1 MGNKVVVVDGAY
13 SDLQVM
19 ESILR
24 SAGRDVVTDLDGG
37 EATKGNAIARGPGGS
52 GVELL
57 LTCDASTVQAIIDQ
71 FAAIPGVAYV
81 LVHPARFTLA
91 SAG

>member
-13 SDLQVM
+13 SDL
-19 ESILR
+19 L
-24 SAGRDVVTDLDGG
+24 
-37 EATKGNAIARGPGGS
+37 
-52 GVELL
+52 
-57 LTCDASTVQAIIDQ
+57 
-71 FAAIPGVAYV
+71 PGVAYV

>member
-13 SDLQVM
+13 SDLPVM
-19 ESILR
+19 ESILP
-24 SAGRDVVTDLDGG
+24 SAGRDVVTDL
-37 EATKGNAIARGPGGS
+37 E
-52 GVELL
+52 
-57 LTCDASTVQAIIDQ
+57 
-71 FAAIPGVAYV
+71 VAYV

>member
-19 ESILR
+19 ESILP
-24 SAGRDVVTDLDGG
+24 S
-37 EATKGNAIARGPGGS
+37 
-52 GVELL
+52 
-57 LTCDASTVQAIIDQ
+57 
-71 FAAIPGVAYV
+71 AYV
-81 LVHPARFTLA
+81 LVHSARFTLA